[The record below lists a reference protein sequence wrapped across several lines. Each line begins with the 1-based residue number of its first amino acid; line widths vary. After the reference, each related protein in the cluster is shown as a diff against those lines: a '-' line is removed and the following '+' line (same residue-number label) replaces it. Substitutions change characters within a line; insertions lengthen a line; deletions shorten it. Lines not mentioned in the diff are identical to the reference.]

1 MYLLISV
8 DLKQKISSLS
18 HIVISPLCV
27 RVCVCVSSALASR
40 CLQLVVHYI
49 PVIRAHFETRL
60 QPKQYSVLR
69 HFDHITKVDTRSS
82 HIHQPHALV

>member
-8 DLKQKISSLS
+8 DLNLS
-18 HIVISPLCV
+18 HIAI
-27 RVCVCVSSALASR
+27 VCVSSALASR

-69 HFDHITKVDTRSS
+69 HFDHITKVDARRSR
-82 HIHQPHALV
+82 IHQPHALV